1 MIPKAREVR
10 LTSKVRKVLEARCRA
25 PSTPQGDVKRARI
38 VLLAAEGR
46 STRSIAQEVG
56 VQPRIVSKWRR
67 RFADHGLAGLEDR
80 PRARKKPI
88 YGGDEQRRILAFLDK
103 PPPQGY
109 ARWTGPLLAQALGDV
124 DVQYVWRFLREH
136 NIDLAARKSW
146 CESNDPEFAAKAADV
161 VGLYI
166 DPPAKAIVLCVDE
179 KPSIQALERAQGYLK
194 LPNGRAL
201 TGQSHDYKRHGTTTL
216 FAALDVASGRIIA
229 EHSKRRRRIEFLGFM
244 NRLVAAFPD
253 RQLHVILDNLNTHK
267 KNERWL
273 KRHSKVHFHFTPT
286 GSSWLNQVEIWFSYI
301 EVGEGIPL
309 VCVHGTLGDFRV
321 WSPVTGPPSQRHR
334 VISISL
340 RHFFPEHW
348 DGVGTDYTIAQH
360 VADVVGFIEAM
371 GEGPVDLMGHSRGG
385 HIAFRVAQQRP
396 ELLRRLVLAEPVGDI
411 DGSAPGVSA
420 PMMISVGTLIAS
432 ASARVNGWRRSSA
445 WPISVRALS
454 RQVCRTGGGTRSQAP
469 GPS

>member
-1 MIPKAREVR
+1 MIPNAREVR
-10 LTSKVRKVLEARCRA
+10 LTPKVRKVLEARCRA
-25 PSTPQGDVKRARI
+25 PSTPQGEVKRARI

-56 VQPRIVSKWRR
+56 VQPRIVSKWRW

-80 PRARKKPI
+80 PRAHKKPI
-88 YGGDEQRRILAFLDK
+88 YGAATNRRILVLLDK
-103 PPPQGY
+103 PPPAGY

-146 CESNDPEFAAKAADV
+146 CESNDPKFAAKAADV

-253 RQLHVILDNLNTHK
+253 RELHVILDNLNTHK
-267 KNERWL
+267 KNEHWL
-273 KRHSKVHFHFTPT
+273 KRHRKVHFHFTPT
-286 GSSWLNQVEIWFSYI
+286 RSSWLNQVEIWFSILQGQSLTGASFTAVEQLQEHIDAFIADYN
-301 EVGEGIPL
+301 ETATPFAWTKKK
-309 VCVHGTLGDFRV
+309 VH
-321 WSPVTGPPSQRHR
+321 QRQ
-334 VISISL
+334 
-340 RHFFPEHW
+340 FKN
-348 DGVGTDYTIAQH
+348 
-360 VADVVGFIEAM
+360 
-371 GEGPVDLMGHSRGG
+371 
-385 HIAFRVAQQRP
+385 
-396 ELLRRLVLAEPVGDI
+396 RRITQL
-411 DGSAPGVSA
+411 
-420 PMMISVGTLIAS
+420 
-432 ASARVNGWRRSSA
+432 
-445 WPISVRALS
+445 
-454 RQVCRTGGGTRSQAP
+454 
-469 GPS
+469 